1 MRRRLMP
8 LLVLLAA
15 LGAGGYWN
23 YQRNLAKENAEPRP
37 FRGYSEAD
45 LQSLVAAYQG
55 EVQTHQKRYEAARA
69 TERREGQGQLLDE
82 KVRDFERA
90 SARSQ
95 AIRAAGGDLAER
107 EAALADLRKELARRS
122 VSPLQVHLKRL
133 LTF

>member
-37 FRGYSEAD
+37 FRGYGEAELRALAD
-45 LQSLVAAYQG
+45 AYQA
-55 EVQTHQKRYEAARA
+55 EVQAHQKRYDAARA
-69 TERREGQGQLLDE
+69 SERTEGGGQLLDE
-82 KVRDFERA
+82 KVRAFERA
-90 SARSQ
+90 SARGRT
-95 AIRAAGGDLAER
+95 IRDAGGDLAER
-107 EAALADLRKELARRS
+107 EAALADVRKELARRGG
-122 VSPLQVHLKRL
+122 SPLQLHLKRL